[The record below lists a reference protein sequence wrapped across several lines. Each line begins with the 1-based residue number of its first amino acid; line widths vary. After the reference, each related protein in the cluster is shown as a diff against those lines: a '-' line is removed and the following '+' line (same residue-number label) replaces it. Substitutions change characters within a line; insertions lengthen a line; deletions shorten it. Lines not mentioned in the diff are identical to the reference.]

1 VNAIS
6 LRQPGP
12 ALIVAG
18 AKRVVVRADEPPAG
32 AVGRRIAI
40 HASLDLRDLRL
51 ATSEPFAELLEAAV
65 ACDALPLVDGAL
77 PRGAVVATAT
87 LKRYGLI
94 TASSVRDLRA
104 RMPIEFAADTYRVGA
119 FAWVLADVHRLL
131 EPVACRGRL
140 GVFTIADSVLAF
152 SATAPVRERVAA

>member
-1 VNAIS
+1 
-6 LRQPGP
+6 
-12 ALIVAG
+12 LIVAG
-18 AKRVVVRADEPPAG
+18 AKRVIVRAGAPPAG
-32 AVGRRIAI
+32 AVGRRVAI

-65 ACDALPLVDGAL
+65 ACDVLPFVDGAL

-87 LKRYGLI
+87 LKRYGPV
-94 TASSVRDLRA
+94 TAASVRELRA

-131 EPVACRGRL
+131 EPVACRGQL
-140 GVFTIADSVLAF
+140 GVFTIDDSVLAF
-152 SATAPVRERVAA
+152 SATAPVREPVAA